1 MDSQTLIWIVN
12 GLLVVSSTVIGWFA
26 RQLWDAVKELKHDL
40 GRMQKGLGDLEVKI
54 AKEYVPYDRLK
65 DALEP
70 IMNALVE
77 IKDTL
82 KTKADK

>member
-26 RQLWDAVKELKHDL
+26 RQLWDAVKELKNDL
-40 GRMQKGLGDLEVKI
+40 GTLQKDLGHLEVKL

-70 IMNALVE
+70 LMNALVE

-82 KTKADK
+82 KTKVDK

>member
-1 MDSQTLIWIVN
+1 MDAQTLIWIVN

-26 RQLWDAVKELKHDL
+26 RQLWDAVKELKNDL
-40 GRMQKGLGDLEVKI
+40 GTLQKDLGHLEVKL
-54 AKEYVPYDRLK
+54 AKEYVPYNRLK

>member
-1 MDSQTLIWIVN
+1 MDQAIFLWIIN
-12 GLLVVSSTVIGWFA
+12 GLLVVASTVIGWFA
-26 RQLWDAVKELKHDL
+26 RQLWDAVKELKQDL
-40 GRMQKGLGDLEVKI
+40 GRIQTNLSDLEVKI

>member
-1 MDSQTLIWIVN
+1 MDSQTLIWIID
-12 GLLVVSSTVIGWFA
+12 GLLVTVSCGLGWFA
-26 RQLWDAVKELKHDL
+26 RQLWDAVTELKHDL
-40 GRMQKGLGDLEVKI
+40 GRMQKSLGDLEVKI

>member
-1 MDSQTLIWIVN
+1 MEAQTLIWIVN

-26 RQLWDAVKELKHDL
+26 RQLWDAVKELKNDL
-40 GRMQKGLGDLEVKI
+40 GTLQKDLGHLEVKL
-54 AKEYVPYDRLK
+54 AKEYIPYDRLK

>member
-26 RQLWDAVKELKHDL
+26 RQLWDAVKELKNDL
-40 GRMQKGLGDLEVKI
+40 GTLQKDLGHLEVKL

>member
-1 MDSQTLIWIVN
+1 MDAQTLIWIVN

-26 RQLWDAVKELKHDL
+26 RQLWDAVKELKNDL
-40 GRMQKGLGDLEVKI
+40 GTLQKDLGHLEVKL
-54 AKEYVPYDRLK
+54 AKEYIPYDRLK

-70 IMNALVE
+70 IINALVE

>member
-1 MDSQTLIWIVN
+1 MEAQTLIWIVN

-26 RQLWDAVKELKHDL
+26 RQLWDAVKELKNDL
-40 GRMQKGLGDLEVKI
+40 GTLQKDLGHLEVKL

>member
-1 MDSQTLIWIVN
+1 MDAQTLIWIVN

-26 RQLWDAVKELKHDL
+26 RQLWDAVKELKQDL
-40 GRMQKGLGDLEVKI
+40 GRIQTNLSDLEVKI

-70 IMNALVE
+70 IMSALGE
-77 IKDTL
+77 IKETL
-82 KTKADK
+82 KTKVDK

>member
-1 MDSQTLIWIVN
+1 MDAQTLIWIVN

-26 RQLWDAVKELKHDL
+26 RQLWDAVKELKNDL
-40 GRMQKGLGDLEVKI
+40 GTLQKDLGHLEVKL
-54 AKEYVPYDRLK
+54 AKEYIPYDRLK

>member
-26 RQLWDAVKELKHDL
+26 RQLWDAVKELKNDL
-40 GRMQKGLGDLEVKI
+40 GTLQKDLGHLEVKL
-54 AKEYVPYDRLK
+54 AKEYIPYDRLK

>member
-1 MDSQTLIWIVN
+1 MDAQTLIWIVN

-26 RQLWDAVKELKHDL
+26 RQLWDAVKELKNDL
-40 GRMQKGLGDLEVKI
+40 GILQKDLGHLEVKL

>member
-26 RQLWDAVKELKHDL
+26 RQLWDAVKELKNDL
-40 GRMQKGLGDLEVKI
+40 GTLQKDLAHLEVKL